1 MQRFRITP
9 KRIIRVNGQ
18 VLTPD
23 MVVTVTTKMQV
34 SDPFYNG
41 AAEIQEMYMR
51 IYGFEYSKANC
62 RKSDF
67 NIEPLM

>member
-9 KRIIRVNGQ
+9 KRTMRVNGQ

-23 MVVTVTTKMQV
+23 MIVIVTTKVPV
-34 SDPFYNG
+34 SDPFYNN
-41 AAEIQEMYMR
+41 AIEIREMYTR
-51 IYGFEYSKANC
+51 IYGFDYSKAKC

-67 NIEPLM
+67 IVEPLL